1 MKKQILALTLALC
14 LCSPFQQTAY
24 AWQGNPLEQ
33 DKALTK
39 KTADESVTYIAE
51 YTETDVYNAI
61 IKMKNIYPDGMT
73 WNLEEPYSDENW
85 YFKNGHLFE
94 GLDYYEIACGAFAYG
109 LSDMAFGCLPTKGY
123 SIDEVKFEDIR
134 VGDVLGV
141 YNNQSG
147 RHAII
152 VLDTNDDGVVVA
164 EGNASGKVRW
174 EKKRSKDYIM
184 ERIFMYET
192 RYSESYN
199 RYILSDNLDTVET
212 VTSGAVSKYITKFTQ
227 ADIYYYISKL
237 KRFSQH
243 TEGKYEEGKTWTD
256 DKPYSSGTGAY
267 IWNSNGKHSSGNA
280 AFAFKLNDELF
291 GCLPGKEYARGE
303 FKFEDI
309 KVGDILQ
316 LNNDTDSVVVFEVGD
331 NGVVVGE
338 GNYNGNGKIS
348 WGREIS
354 KDNIMNHATH
364 YYTRYPEKYVVNEN
378 LKPDKQTEIPSV
390 TIPRDNVGKK
400 VTVNN
405 INYEITSIEGTK
417 TVKVTG
423 VEKSIRKVIIP
434 SVVVING
441 NSYKVTAIGNDA
453 FKSDG
458 ILAKV
463 KIGTNINSIGENA
476 FSGCKNLKDITI
488 KSDKLAAGNV
498 GSNAFRGINNNAIIK
513 IPKSKIK
520 TYKKIIR
527 NRGASK
533 NVKFKII
540 SG

>member
-1 MKKQILALTLALC
+1 M
-14 LCSPFQQTAY
+14 
-24 AWQGNPLEQ
+24 
-33 DKALTK
+33 
-39 KTADESVTYIAE
+39 
-51 YTETDVYNAI
+51 
-61 IKMKNIYPDGMT
+61 
-73 WNLEEPYSDENW
+73 
-85 YFKNGHLFE
+85 
-94 GLDYYEIACGAFAYG
+94 
-109 LSDMAFGCLPTKGY
+109 
-123 SIDEVKFEDIR
+123 
-134 VGDVLGV
+134 
-141 YNNQSG
+141 
-147 RHAII
+147 
-152 VLDTNDDGVVVA
+152 
-164 EGNASGKVRW
+164 
-174 EKKRSKDYIM
+174 
-184 ERIFMYET
+184 
-192 RYSESYN
+192 
-199 RYILSDNLDTVET
+199 
-212 VTSGAVSKYITKFTQ
+212 
-227 ADIYYYISKL
+227 
-237 KRFSQH
+237 
-243 TEGKYEEGKTWTD
+243 
-256 DKPYSSGTGAY
+256 
-267 IWNSNGKHSSGNA
+267 
-280 AFAFKLNDELF
+280 
-291 GCLPGKEYARGE
+291 
-303 FKFEDI
+303 
-309 KVGDILQ
+309 
-316 LNNDTDSVVVFEVGD
+316 FEVGD